1 MIRRSIPVFWFFY
14 WAFTYLIAFM
24 AIFLL
29 CLKLVLPNLSQHRDL
44 VEETLSDLLQA
55 KVHIASIDGR
65 WDGWRPVVDIDG
77 LSIEKD
83 SDDKQLSIAVLDATF
98 SFDPAQSIRIFQPV
112 FNQLDLRGLTVRH
125 SLVETEDKQKDD
137 EPSVSE
143 GSGSKLFAWLLHQS
157 SVRIIDARFDLE
169 TPLGEKVS
177 ISPVHL
183 WLQQDA
189 DKHQMQVKAQL
200 KTSQG
205 EVNTRFIAEVEGNP
219 SKNPAQFY
227 LNVEGL
233 DHEILN
239 PWLNLFD
246 IQLKKFQASQE
257 VWGEF
262 LDGKLQYLSGQTQ
275 VDSLDF
281 ADYSFG
287 QLALHTALMRRDR
300 SYQLQVTDILLGESE
315 KKLNLPRLS
324 LDLVRN
330 EKAYQPHQLM
340 IDQVDLKNVKNWV
353 AAQTFVPADLLDIV
367 NTLQPVGEL
376 ENVLVNWAKG
386 AELDEFKVSA
396 DLNNVS
402 ISAWDDVPELT
413 GINGLLVA
421 DKTSGQIH
429 LKSQNFGMFYPTLFD
444 HRWKYND
451 ALGVIGWR
459 FEDKGV
465 VVASQLLHL
474 LGDHLSADGRFSV
487 YLPFSKDE
495 QPLLNL
501 QIGVQNSDGLQ
512 AQYYIPPKEVGA
524 DTYKWLVKAIKGGQV
539 KRAGFVLNGVTR
551 SRLDDYQSPAV
562 QMFFDVNQAS
572 FEYDP
577 EWPAIHKAET
587 FVFFRN
593 GELVVEAQ
601 GGKVYD
607 SHVDYAWVH
616 LPDTADRLYVVGQA
630 TGQADTLQTLL
641 KRTPLKKEV
650 GNGLDGWDMQGEL
663 ETQID
668 LEIPLY
674 SPNKKPKVQVHSR
687 VNKGRF
693 SSDEERL
700 DFADIQ
706 GEVNFSSATGLYT
719 ETLKGSLFSQPVS
732 ARILSDKKQTQLL
745 LDGSLEATRL
755 KKWLDLEL
763 LNVMRGKLSYQAQLD
778 ICPSP
783 SCNQLT
789 IKSDLK
795 GVEIA
800 APAPL
805 AKTSSQPMQLTLHS
819 DLGGEGGKQTRF
831 KLNLGNQLRGVMLM
845 RGPDVVKGSF
855 VLGGERASLPKEKG
869 IWVSGELPSL
879 DYDQLDQFLRQAGFL
894 PDKSEKPKSESAA
907 TSVTVANKLK
917 EVSLQLGQF
926 SLDDFQIDDVHVR
939 LLPQP
944 QGWLVK
950 SKSEMLEGQLW
961 LPDNSDVPYA
971 LRLDR
976 LTLSKSDEKAV
987 EETVDQSV
995 PKTDVQPKD
1004 LPLIDVDIRE
1014 LNVSGK
1020 HLGHWQLE
1028 VRPTEKG
1035 TKFQNIVGQLPGT
1048 EVNGEMS
1055 WEQNGSNLSDLT
1067 LKLDSNDFS
1076 QALSAWG
1083 LSEAVETKKLTAYLQ
1098 LSWDRVPWDFDLSR
1112 ADGVMQFNAQS
1123 GRLLDVG
1130 KSGNFLRVFGILN
1143 LNSLGRR
1150 LRLDFSDLLKSGVAF
1165 DKMTGDYKITKGIAE
1180 TVEPFVMQGP
1190 SSNFVMTGKLD
1201 LVNETVDKDIE
1212 VALPVTGN
1220 IPLVS
1225 VLLGAPQVA
1234 GAVFLFDKLIGDP
1247 LEKFTK
1253 VRYHLTGGWS
1263 DPVIDLYEKE
1273 KKDSEQDK
1281 NTGLIGD

>member
-1 MIRRSIPVFWFFY
+1 
-14 WAFTYLIAFM
+14 M

-29 CLKLVLPNLSQHRDL
+29 CLKFILPNLSQHRDL
-44 VEETLSDLLQA
+44 AESALSDLLQA
-55 KVHIASIDGR
+55 QVRISSIDGR

-77 LSIEKD
+77 LSIEKF
-83 SDDKQLSIAVLDATF
+83 SDDKQVSIAVLDATF
-98 SFDPAQSIRIFQPV
+98 SFDPSQSLRVLQPV
-112 FNQLDLRGLTVRH
+112 FNQMDLRGLTVRH
-125 SLVETEDKQKDD
+125 SLVETQEKQKENDA
-137 EPSVSE
+137 SMSG
-143 GSGSKLFAWLLHQS
+143 GSGSQLFSWLLHQS
-157 SVRIIDARFDLE
+157 SVRIIDARFELE

-189 DKHQMQVKAQL
+189 EMHQVQVKAQL

-205 EVNTRFIAEVEGNP
+205 EVNTRFVAEVDGDP

-227 LNVEGL
+227 LNIEGL

-257 VWGEF
+257 VWGEL
-262 LDGKLQYLSGQTQ
+262 LDGKLQYISGKTQ
-275 VDSLDF
+275 VDYLDF

-315 KKLNLPRLS
+315 KELNLPRIS
-324 LDLVRN
+324 LDLQRN
-330 EKAYQPHQLM
+330 EKTYQPYQLM
-340 IDQVDLKNVKNWV
+340 IDKVDLANVKKWL
-353 AAQTFVPADLLDIV
+353 AAQSFIPADLLDIV
-367 NTLQPVGEL
+367 NTMQPVGEL
-376 ENVLVNWAKG
+376 DNVLVHWAKG
-386 AELDEFKVSA
+386 VELDEFELSA

-413 GINGLLVA
+413 GINGLLLA
-421 DKTSGQIH
+421 DKESGQIH
-429 LKSQNFGMFYPTLFD
+429 LKSQNFGMFYPTLFE
-444 HRWKYND
+444 HRWKYSD

-474 LGDHLSADGRFSV
+474 MGEHVSADGRFSV
-487 YLPFSKDE
+487 YLPFSQDE

-501 QIGVQNSDGLQ
+501 QIGMQNSDGLQ
-512 AQYYIPPKEVGA
+512 AQYYIPPEEVGT
-524 DTYKWLVKAIKGGQV
+524 DTYQWLVKAIKGGQV

-572 FEYDP
+572 FEYDA
-577 EWPAIHKAET
+577 EWPAIHKAQT

-616 LPDTADRLYVVGQA
+616 LPDTTDRLYVVGQA

-641 KRTPLKKEV
+641 SRTPLKKEV
-650 GNGLDGWDMQGEL
+650 GNGLDGWTMQGEL
-663 ETQID
+663 ETLID

-674 SPNKKPKVQVHSR
+674 SPNTKPKVQVHSR
-687 VNKGRF
+687 VSEGRF

-700 DFADIQ
+700 DFTDIQ

-719 ETLKGSLFSQPVS
+719 EDLKGALFEQPVS
-732 ARILSDKKQTQLL
+732 ARILSDKQQTQLL
-745 LDGSLEATRL
+745 LDGSLETARL
-755 KKWLDLEL
+755 KRWLDLEL
-763 LNVMRGKLSYQAQLD
+763 LNVLRGKLSYQAQLD
-778 ICPSP
+778 ICPRP
-783 SCNQLT
+783 ACNQLT

-800 APAPL
+800 APSPL
-805 AKTSSQPMQLTLHS
+805 AKTSSQSMALTLHS

-831 KLNLGNQLRGVMLM
+831 KLNLGNQLRGVMLQ
-845 RGPDVVKGSF
+845 RGQDVLKGSF
-855 VLGGERASLPKEKG
+855 VLGGERASLPSEKG

-894 PDKSEKPKSESAA
+894 SASSA
-907 TSVTVANKLK
+907 KTKEPMAQVSAANKLK

-926 SLDDFQIDDVHVR
+926 TLDDFQIDDLQVR

-950 SKSEMLEGQLW
+950 TQSEMLEGQLW
-961 LPDNSDVPYA
+961 LPDNSDIPYA

-976 LTLSKSDEKAV
+976 LTLSKSNEPVVDG
-987 EETVDQSV
+987 TVDDAV

-1004 LPLIDVDIRE
+1004 LPLIDVDIQE
-1014 LNVSGK
+1014 LNISGK

-1035 TKFQNIVGQLPGT
+1035 AKFQNIVGQLPGT
-1048 EVNGEMS
+1048 TVNGEMS
-1055 WEQNGSNLSDLT
+1055 WEQNGSDLSDLT

-1076 QALSAWG
+1076 QALSTWG
-1083 LSEAVETKKLTAYLQ
+1083 LSEAVETKKLSAYLQ
-1098 LSWDRVPWDFDLSR
+1098 LSWDRLPWDFDLSR

-1165 DKMTGDYKITKGIAE
+1165 DKMTGDYKITKGIAA

-1253 VRYHLTGGWS
+1253 VKYHLKGDWS
-1263 DPVIDLYEKE
+1263 EPSIDLYEEE
-1273 KKDSEQDK
+1273 KKKSDQDQ
-1281 NTGLIGD
+1281 NSNYIGEEHG